1 MMIKTMLWVSL
12 GGALGSVCRWS
23 LTKLIC
29 AVVSNAFPWATLSIN
44 LFGCVCIGLLY
55 AVCNKNIELNTW
67 LSPFL
72 ITGFCG
78 GFTTFSTFSYESLG
92 LLKHNE
98 PFYFALYVL
107 ASVGLGL
114 VGVWAGMALGAGK

>member
-23 LTKLIC
+23 LTKLIFLLVC
-29 AVVSNAFPWATLSIN
+29 NPFPWATLCIN
-44 LFGCVCIGLLY
+44 LLGCVCIGLLY
-55 AVCNKNIELNTW
+55 TVCNKNIELNTW

-114 VGVWAGMALGAGK
+114 VGVWAGMTLGAGK

>member
-1 MMIKTMLWVSL
+1 MLWVSL

-23 LTKLIC
+23 LTKLIY

-44 LFGCVCIGLLY
+44 LLGCVCIGLLY
-55 AVCNKNIELNTW
+55 AIFNKNVGLNTW

-114 VGVWAGMALGAGK
+114 VGVWAGMTLGAGK